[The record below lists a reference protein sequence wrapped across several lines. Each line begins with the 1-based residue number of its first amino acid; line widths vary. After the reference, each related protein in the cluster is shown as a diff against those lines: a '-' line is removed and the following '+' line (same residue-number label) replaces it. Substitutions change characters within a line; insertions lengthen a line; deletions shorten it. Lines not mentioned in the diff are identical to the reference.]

1 MIQRIFTLT
10 FNTSKN
16 GCVAVCHN
24 AAALLQHEKCLLMI
38 SSGVGCISEVME
50 DVMLLY
56 GVSHFAAGKMGTR
69 NRTLFIIKE
78 QKGELYVWSFRRYLD
93 CGILF

>member
-16 GCVAVCHN
+16 DCAAVCHN
-24 AAALLQHEKCLLMI
+24 AAAFLQHEKCLLMI

-56 GVSHFAAGKMGTR
+56 GDF
-69 NRTLFIIKE
+69 TLCCREDGHTKQNIIHH
-78 QKGELYVWSFRRYLD
+78 
-93 CGILF
+93 

>member
-1 MIQRIFTLT
+1 MIQRVFTLT

-16 GCVAVCHN
+16 DCVADCHN

-56 GVSHFAAGKMGTR
+56 GDF
-69 NRTLFIIKE
+69 TLCRWEDGHTKQNIIHH
-78 QKGELYVWSFRRYLD
+78 
-93 CGILF
+93 

>member
-16 GCVAVCHN
+16 DCVAVCHN
-24 AAALLQHEKCLLMI
+24 ATALLQYEKCLLMI

-50 DVMLLY
+50 DVTLLY
-56 GVSHFAAGKMGTR
+56 GDF
-69 NRTLFIIKE
+69 TLHCWEDGHTKQNIIHH
-78 QKGELYVWSFRRYLD
+78 
-93 CGILF
+93 

>member
-16 GCVAVCHN
+16 DCVAVCHN

-38 SSGVGCISEVME
+38 SSGV
-50 DVMLLY
+50 
-56 GVSHFAAGKMGTR
+56 
-69 NRTLFIIKE
+69 
-78 QKGELYVWSFRRYLD
+78 
-93 CGILF
+93 

>member
-24 AAALLQHEKCLLMI
+24 AAALLQHEKCFLMI

-50 DVMLLY
+50 DVMLLC
-56 GVSHFAAGKMGTR
+56 GDFALYCREDGHTKQ
-69 NRTLFIIKE
+69 NIIHH
-78 QKGELYVWSFRRYLD
+78 
-93 CGILF
+93 

>member
-16 GCVAVCHN
+16 DCVAVCHN

-38 SSGVGCISEVME
+38 SSGVGCISEAME
-50 DVMLLY
+50 DVTLLC
-56 GVSHFAAGKMGTR
+56 GDF
-69 NRTLFIIKE
+69 TLCRREDGHTKQNIIHH
-78 QKGELYVWSFRRYLD
+78 
-93 CGILF
+93 

>member
-38 SSGVGCISEVME
+38 SSGVECISEVME

-56 GVSHFAAGKMGTR
+56 GDF
-69 NRTLFIIKE
+69 TLCCKEDGHTKQNIIHH
-78 QKGELYVWSFRRYLD
+78 
-93 CGILF
+93 

>member
-16 GCVAVCHN
+16 DCVAVCHN
-24 AAALLQHEKCLLMI
+24 VAALLQHEKCLLMI

-50 DVMLLY
+50 DVTLLY
-56 GVSHFAAGKMGTR
+56 GDF
-69 NRTLFIIKE
+69 TLCCREDGHTKQNII
-78 QKGELYVWSFRRYLD
+78 YH
-93 CGILF
+93 